1 MISVRAIN
9 LSIVLL
15 LFFIFI
21 ITSFKSSDLSIKF
34 FDSLRLVLAF
44 ITSFLIIIYLFKTSV
59 NKKLMFEISL
69 LLFLIVY
76 GILLNFIN
84 IKNVHLLVDIPAVI
98 QLFFAFILS
107 FFLLKIVT
115 YLKDLDNYNHIIF
128 YSFLIITFVFF
139 FLDGYNFKELKF
151 NFEGQTYYSL
161 GLSSTFF
168 LAFFTS
174 FYLFKETNYRINP
187 AKVIFY
193 LLISL
198 FFLFF
203 GLLSGGRGEAIFS
216 FLIVF
221 FMFAGYRKNFLK
233 FVVFFLLTVPL
244 IIINFDHLIFFE
256 RLSLFLND
264 DYGSRP
270 ELIVLSLNLL
280 YNEPKCLL
288 FGCGFNFYQDYYGFE
303 PTLYPH
309 NIILEFVITY
319 GLLISIF
326 IFTFMFICF
335 KKYLFQK
342 LKICLIDIFIIY
354 LFLNSLK
361 SGALISLMAFPT
373 IFYFISRSNLNFDR
387 KFKFKKY

>member
-1 MISVRAIN
+1 MMSVRLIN
-9 LSIVLL
+9 LSITLL

-21 ITSFKSSDLSIKF
+21 ITSFKSSDITIKF

-44 ITSFLIIIYLFKTSV
+44 ITSFLIIISLFKTSN
-59 NKKLMFEISL
+59 NKKLLFEISL

-98 QLFFAFILS
+98 QLYFAFIFS
-107 FFLLKIVT
+107 FFLLKIVK
-115 YLKDLDNYNHIIF
+115 YFKDLDNYNHIIF
-128 YSFLIITFVFF
+128 YSFLIMTFIFF
-139 FLDGYNFKELKF
+139 FLDGFNFKELKF

-161 GLSSTFF
+161 GLTSTFF

-174 FYLFKETNYRINP
+174 FYLFNETNYRINP
-187 AKVIFY
+187 AKTIFY

-203 GLLSGGRGEAIFS
+203 GLSAGGRGEVIFGS
-216 FLIVF
+216 LVF
-221 FMFAGYRKNFLK
+221 FMFAGYRKSFLK
-233 FVVFFLLTVPL
+233 FVVFFLLAVLL

-256 RLSLFLND
+256 RLPLFLND

-288 FGCGFNFYQDYYGFE
+288 FGCGFNFFQDYYGLE

-309 NIILEFVITY
+309 NIILEFVVTY

-326 IFTFMFICF
+326 IFTFVFICF

-361 SGALISLMAFPT
+361 SGALISLMAFPI